1 MNIEVSLLFIAASV
15 NCLLSLL
22 VLLGK
27 RDKVNIIYS
36 IFVLFAS
43 FWAIG
48 LAFFILETDLF
59 RSLYIANFYYIAAA
73 GIPAFFLYFSIIFL
87 NTDQN
92 KNKILQF
99 IIVVP
104 LILIII
110 AFIYDK
116 NFIIKNVFNTT
127 WGKDVTINTLNYI
140 LYSVY
145 FITFVILAYFKLI
158 DSYLTTRNSE
168 EKSQLRFILM
178 GTLIGFI
185 FGMIFDLFLPFF
197 GDYKHIYLGP
207 IFSFTMVASIAYSIT
222 RHHLFDM
229 KVIVTEI
236 LVFILWVF
244 IFIRTIV
251 STTFEDQLVNGGML
265 VVSVIIGIFL
275 IRSVI
280 REVRQRE
287 QIEKL
292 AGDLKIANEGQASLM
307 HFMNHQVKGRLG
319 NAKNIFAELLTDDY
333 GEIPEFAKPL
343 LKKGLEET
351 KMGVDYVQN
360 ILKGASAEN
369 GTLPLDMKPIDFKT
383 VVNAE
388 ALKQKENAEKKDLKF
403 ELNISDGDYGIM
415 GDSVELGEA
424 VRNLIDNSVNYTEN
438 GNVEVSL
445 KNLGKSIQLSVKDT
459 GVGLSEDDKIKLFK
473 SGGRGAESVRV
484 NVNSTGYGLVFVK
497 GVIEAHKGRVW
508 AESEGRGKG
517 STFTIELPK
526 S

>member
-92 KNKILQF
+92 KNKILH
-99 IIVVP
+99 
-104 LILIII
+104 
-110 AFIYDK
+110 
-116 NFIIKNVFNTT
+116 FIIKNVFNTT

-287 QIEKL
+287 QI
-292 AGDLKIANEGQASLM
+292 
-307 HFMNHQVKGRLG
+307 
-319 NAKNIFAELLTDDY
+319 
-333 GEIPEFAKPL
+333 
-343 LKKGLEET
+343 
-351 KMGVDYVQN
+351 
-360 ILKGASAEN
+360 
-369 GTLPLDMKPIDFKT
+369 
-383 VVNAE
+383 
-388 ALKQKENAEKKDLKF
+388 
-403 ELNISDGDYGIM
+403 
-415 GDSVELGEA
+415 
-424 VRNLIDNSVNYTEN
+424 
-438 GNVEVSL
+438 
-445 KNLGKSIQLSVKDT
+445 
-459 GVGLSEDDKIKLFK
+459 
-473 SGGRGAESVRV
+473 
-484 NVNSTGYGLVFVK
+484 
-497 GVIEAHKGRVW
+497 
-508 AESEGRGKG
+508 
-517 STFTIELPK
+517 
-526 S
+526 